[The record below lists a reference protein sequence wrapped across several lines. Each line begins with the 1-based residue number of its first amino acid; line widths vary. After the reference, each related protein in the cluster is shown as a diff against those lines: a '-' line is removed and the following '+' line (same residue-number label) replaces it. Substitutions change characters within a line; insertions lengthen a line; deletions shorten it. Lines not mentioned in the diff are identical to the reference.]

1 MTDTTTKVREHYN
14 AANLIERIKSALAT
28 IAPEEQTLTVAQ
40 LAPLDQ
46 FHTLG
51 QHKKRRPTVKKNLLS
66 LAMSLALLM
75 SAATQAQTTHLTITV
90 PFEFTAGNVQ
100 LPAGEYEVTAVGP
113 RGGPTLSGPQREFE
127 RRDTRSFDFLPIV
140 EARCRRQAGFPSL
153 WQPVFPRRSVE
164 PAQLSRQPDQDQ
176 LAANGVDKE
185 PIEGRSRADRVGEI
199 MMLAQ
204 FHFKPGGSP

>member
-1 MTDTTTKVREHYN
+1 MTDTTTKVRAHYS

-113 RGGPTLSGPQREFE
+113 WGGPTLSVHNVNSNAG
-127 RRDTRSFDFLPIV
+127 TLVLSTSCRSQKPAADAKLVFHRYGQQYFLAEV
-140 EARCRRQAGFPSL
+140 WNRHS
-153 WQPVFPRRSVE
+153 SVGN
-164 PAQLSRQPDQDQ
+164 QIKINSRQTE
-176 LAANGVDKE
+176 LAKNQSKDEVVLIASEK
-185 PIEGRSRADRVGEI
+185 
-199 MMLAQ
+199 
-204 FHFKPGGSP
+204 